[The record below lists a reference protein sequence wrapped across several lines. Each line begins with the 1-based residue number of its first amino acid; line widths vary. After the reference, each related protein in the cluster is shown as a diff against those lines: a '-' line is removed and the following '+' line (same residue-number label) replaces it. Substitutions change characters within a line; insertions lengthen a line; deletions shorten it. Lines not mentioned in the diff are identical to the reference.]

1 MDLTTDVPRSPYA
14 MLGGINFLPR
24 AIDKA
29 RADVAG
35 TLGEYRSREGRT
47 IWLLEFLEIGVNEF
61 HDAVATRPTDEA
73 MWEWIAAQMRPRTPE
88 EIADYNEWMWS
99 RTPDNDRWTWEAFRG
114 FMEEIG
120 QGHRQDIVRHFDRL
134 DLDEGRE
141 VPEGGR
147 SWK

>member
-1 MDLTTDVPRSPYA
+1 
-14 MLGGINFLPR
+14 
-24 AIDKA
+24 
-29 RADVAG
+29 
-35 TLGEYRSREGRT
+35 
-47 IWLLEFLEIGVNEF
+47 
-61 HDAVATRPTDEA
+61 

-120 QGHRQDIVRHFDRL
+120 QGHRQDIVCHFDRL